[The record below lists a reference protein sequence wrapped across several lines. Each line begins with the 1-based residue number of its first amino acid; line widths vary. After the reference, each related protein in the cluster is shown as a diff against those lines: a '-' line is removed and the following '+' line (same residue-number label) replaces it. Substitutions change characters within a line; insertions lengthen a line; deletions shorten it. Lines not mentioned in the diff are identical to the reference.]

1 MRALDIIRAK
11 RDGRVL
17 TRGEIDAFVTGVT
30 DGTWPD
36 YQVSALLMAIL
47 LRGMTIDEATDL
59 TQSMIGSGIRLDWS
73 DIRGNFAG
81 GVAVD
86 KHSTGGVGDK
96 TSLILAPLAA
106 ACGALV
112 PMMSGRGLGHT
123 GGTLD
128 KLAAIPGFRTDLSL
142 AQMRAALVATGC
154 VLIRQ
159 TADVAPADRRLYA
172 LRDAT
177 ATVESLPLI
186 SSSILSKKV
195 TEGIGAL
202 VMDVKVGSGGFME
215 RVDDARELAR
225 WLVGIASRSGV
236 RTEAFLTR
244 MDTPL
249 GRTIGNANEVHEA
262 IATLK
267 GQGPADLEALSV
279 HLAARML
286 VMAGAA
292 REDDAEAQI
301 REALTSGRGLQKF
314 ADILTAQGGNP
325 RVIDDPSLMPM
336 ADRETVITAPRA
348 GWVSRIHAGAVGH
361 AAVVL
366 GAGRDHVDGVI
377 DPGVGIDVLAPEG
390 TDVRAGD
397 AVLRVIYRDPARRDA
412 ALARLATAVEISDV
426 APAPRPLVL
435 ETIRAQEQ
443 P

>member
-1 MRALDIIRAK
+1 MRALDIIRPV

-17 TRGEIDAFVTGVT
+17 TRGEIDAFVAGVT
-30 DGTWPD
+30 DGSWPD

-47 LRGMTIDEATDL
+47 LRGMTLDEATHL
-59 TQSMIGSGIRLDWS
+59 THSMIGSGVRLDWS
-73 DIRGNFAG
+73 DIQGSFAG

-142 AQMRAALVATGC
+142 AEMRTALVATGC

-202 VMDVKVGSGGFME
+202 VMDVKVGSGGFMA

-225 WLVGIASRSGV
+225 WLVGIATRSGV

-249 GRTIGNANEVHEA
+249 GRTVGNANEVHEA

-267 GQGPADLEALSV
+267 GQGPADLESLSV

-292 REDDAEAQI
+292 GEHDAEEQI
-301 REALTSGRGLQKF
+301 RNALTSGRGLQKF
-314 ADILTAQGGNP
+314 ADILSAQGGDP

-336 ADRETVITAPRA
+336 ADHERMIPAPRS
-348 GWVSRIHAGAVGH
+348 GFVSKLDAGAVGH

-366 GAGRDHVDGVI
+366 GAGRDHVDGII

-390 TDVRAGD
+390 TEVREGD
-397 AVLRVIYRDPARRDA
+397 AVLRVIYRDAARRDA
-412 ALARLATAVEISDV
+412 ALARLTTAVDISDA
-426 APAPRPLVL
+426 APAPRPLIL